1 MWRVCGPLDY
11 RELDLVSKGA
21 QDRLIADCKLPAH
34 GRIGGPGFHE
44 VASAYESTMQFDDYA
59 ELREVNPL

>member
-1 MWRVCGPLDY
+1 MD
-11 RELDLVSKGA
+11 VSAGLASTK
-21 QDRLIADCKLPAH
+21 
-34 GRIGGPGFHE
+34 